1 MLSAQDVI
9 DQSSRLLIDQ
19 VRQTVIAQV
28 VSESL
33 SGAAQPV

>member
-1 MLSAQDVI
+1 MI

-28 VSESL
+28 VIAQVVSESL

>member
-33 SGAAQPV
+33 SGAPQPV